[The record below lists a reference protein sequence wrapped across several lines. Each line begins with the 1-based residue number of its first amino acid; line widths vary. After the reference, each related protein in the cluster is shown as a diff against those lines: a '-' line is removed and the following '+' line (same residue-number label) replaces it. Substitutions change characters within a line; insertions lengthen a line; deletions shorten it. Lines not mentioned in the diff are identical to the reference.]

1 MKRAASVSE
10 QVIVIV
16 KVRMIFV
23 FEWFEINLF

>member
-16 KVRMIFV
+16 KVRVIFI